1 MNKIDV
7 CKISNPKQK
16 SVSLRYRFIL
26 TLISTASLSVLP
38 SLWVRAYANGIFT
51 PAKNELTCIIKS
63 ASSGAGATN
72 TIITSLPLVIFTT
85 IALFLFA
92 YFLGSVFQ
100 LVQGMRA
107 GEESSQLI
115 IPILAAIIG
124 VIIIMIFQ
132 NILFGAGGGC

>member
-1 MNKIDV
+1 MSAKFPTPNR
-7 CKISNPKQK
+7 NLRL
-16 SVSLRYRFIL
+16 LRYYQFVS
-26 TLISTASLSVLP
+26 TLITTALLSLLP
-38 SLWVRAYANGIFT
+38 SLWDRAKANDIFT
-51 PAKNELTCIIKS
+51 PAKNAMACIIKS

-72 TIITSLPLVIFTT
+72 IIITNLPLVIFTT

-124 VIIIMIFQ
+124 VIIILVFQ
-132 NILFGAGGGC
+132 NILFGASGGC